1 MSIYLIKRGPKPSW
15 HKAPFHPVVI
25 CAKKRVAEFEAGWAG
40 DKSWIWMRRSRVI
53 DGEGFLL
60 LRWNGL
66 DIDYGHV
73 VRSTRLPSG
82 VKTGFAHHGGPWKL
96 LRGAIWWDDKPMS
109 ASFENAGVLYP
120 PDYFTQQWILDQI
133 ADDNV
138 SGCGNRP
145 PPPWWPQVAVVKA
158 DDKEHVR
165 SEAPQ
170 QANRKLTDRPGEAEG
185 GSEP

>member
-1 MSIYLIKRGPKPSW
+1 MSIYLIKRGPKPTW
-15 HKAPFHPVVI
+15 HMAPFHPVVI
-25 CAKKRVAEFEAGWAG
+25 CAKKRVAKFEAGWSG
-40 DKSWIWMRRSRVI
+40 DKSSIWGRKSKII

-82 VKTGFAHHGGPWKL
+82 AKTGFAHHGGPWKL

-120 PDYFTQQWILDQI
+120 PDYFSQQMILDEV
-133 ADDNV
+133 ADDGV
-138 SGCGNRP
+138 SGFGRK
-145 PPPWWPQVAVVKA
+145 PPPWWPKVAVVKA
-158 DDKEHVR
+158 DDKEHAE

-170 QANRKLTDRPGEAEG
+170 QANIKGQTQRPAGENNG
-185 GSEP
+185 QS